1 MINSYE
7 IVARVLAGF
16 EAEPAEPPTTR
27 TTADG
32 SRAVGMLKVPDSPA
46 RGVDSWATVEASAF
60 ETPFRTPDGRAVRV
74 EFVAAVDARLDRF
87 GDSVAACAFAIDPQN
102 DIKPGTVYRSAVS
115 RVYPEATTPHLF
127 SVSPFLWNSEI
138 AAYDDDEM
146 HVTWLQ
152 LVPITD
158 AEADLVARE
167 GAGALQDVFMRAQPD
182 LFAIDR
188 VGVIDTDVTN
198 D

>member
-1 MINSYE
+1 MINPYE

-16 EAEPAEPPTTR
+16 EAEPGEPPTKR

-32 SRAVGMLKVPDSPA
+32 SRAVGVLRVPECPA
-46 RGVDSWATVEASAF
+46 RGVDSWATVEASRF

-74 EFVAAVDARLDRF
+74 EFVAAIDARHDRF
-87 GDSVAACAFAIDPQN
+87 GDALAASAFEIDPAN
-102 DIKPGTVYRSAVS
+102 DVKPGTVYRDAVA
-115 RVYPEATTPHLF
+115 RAYPETTTPHLY
-127 SVSPFLWNSEI
+127 SVPPFIWGSQI
-138 AAYDDDEM
+138 ASYDDDEV

-158 AEADLVARE
+158 AEAQVVAE
-167 GAGALQDVFMRAQPD
+167 QGSAALEAAFDRAQPD

-188 VGVIDTDVTN
+188 ASVPLD
-198 D
+198 

>member
-16 EAEPAEPPTTR
+16 EAEPAEPPTKR

-32 SRAVGMLKVPDSPA
+32 SRAVGILHVPASPG

-74 EFVAAVDARLDRF
+74 EFVAAIDARLDRF
-87 GDSVAACAFAIDPQN
+87 GDAVAACAFAIDPAN
-102 DIKPGTVYRSAVS
+102 DIKPGTVYRNAVS
-115 RVYPEATTPHLF
+115 RIYAEATTPHLF
-127 SVSPFLWNSEI
+127 SVSPFVWGSDF
-138 AAYDDDEM
+138 AAYDDDEV

-152 LVPITD
+152 LVPITE
-158 AEADLVARE
+158 AEAELVAER
-167 GAGALQDVFMRAQPD
+167 GAGALEAAFAQAQPD

-188 VGVIDTDVTN
+188 PGVTN
-198 D
+198 G